1 MTGYV
6 LAWGPCLC
14 CRAVFA
20 FNPHRVPSSSA
31 VTGEREPV
39 CRPCMEMGNR
49 MRVERGMAPHPIH
62 PEAYEALPEEEL

>member
-6 LAWGPCLC
+6 FAMSPCLC
-14 CRAVFA
+14 CGRVFSY
-20 FNPHRVPSSSA
+20 NPHKVPSSSA

-39 CRPCMEMGNR
+39 CRPCMEAGNR

-62 PEAYEALPEEEL
+62 PEAYEALPAEEL